1 MITHQKLLVSLAL
14 VFCAA
19 SVSAGASVY
28 IVNGS
33 QQFGAVDLGT
43 GAFQQIGPNGPQT
56 PDGYLGLM
64 PGPNGSL
71 LTLTYSANLDS
82 INPATGVATLV
93 GATGLSEC
101 TTPASPCGP
110 TTILTAGASPGK
122 FYATDVQNRLYGI
135 NPLTGAAALIGS
147 TGIPPVP
154 FIPGS
159 SNPDGTVNF
168 YDQVLFEAGGR
179 LYSTFDAVTFDLTSF
194 AVADVLVAPDLY
206 QIDSST
212 GLAMLIGP
220 TALGI
225 GGVANVNGAYYAFN
239 DMTNQVL
246 ALDIANGNT
255 TFVSNF
261 DPAAGVV
268 QGVSPVPEPASI
280 ALAGIGIIAFGV
292 CRRRRC

>member
-1 MITHQKLLVSLAL
+1 MLTHQKLLVSLAL
-14 VFCAA
+14 VSCAA

-110 TTILTAGASPGK
+110 TTILTAGASAGK

-168 YDQVLFEAGGR
+168 YDQVL
-179 LYSTFDAVTFDLTSF
+179 
-194 AVADVLVAPDLY
+194 

-246 ALDIANGNT
+246 ALDIANGDT
-255 TFVSNF
+255 SFVSNF

-268 QGVSPVPEPASI
+268 QGASPVPEPASI

-292 CRRRRC
+292 CRRRRCRP

>member
-1 MITHQKLLVSLAL
+1 MLIQQKLLASLTL
-14 VFCAA
+14 VLCAA
-19 SVSAGASVY
+19 SVSTGSSVY

-33 QQFGAVDLGT
+33 EQFGAVDLAT

-110 TTILTAGASPGK
+110 TTILTAGALAGK

-154 FIPGS
+154 FVPGS